1 MTPKKKLKVIVVED
15 DKFLLKAIVY
25 KFNEAKFY
33 TKTTTT
39 AEEGLEVLKTWTP
52 DVIVLDILLP
62 GIGGYAF
69 LRKVKNNPKL
79 KNIPIIISSNLD
91 KDPSLDFGYDDYIV
105 KSDLDLDELVTRI
118 RSHIK

>member
-1 MTPKKKLKVIVVED
+1 MASAKKLKVLVVED

-25 KFNEAKFY
+25 KFDEAKFN

-39 AEEGLEVLKTWTP
+39 AEEGLEVLKTWIP
-52 DVIVLDILLP
+52 DAIVLDILLP

-69 LRKVKNNPKL
+69 LRKVKSNTQL

-105 KSDLDLDELVTRI
+105 KSDLDLDELVNRV
-118 RSHIK
+118 RKFPQ